1 VAPVLALAGYMGSGK
16 SSVGRTV
23 AGQLGRR
30 FVDLDQE
37 IERELGC
44 SIDEYFGCKGERAF
58 RDIEE
63 RVLASILSGFAGEQ
77 VVLALGGGTL
87 ERAQNRLR
95 VSQACEVCLL
105 DVGARESWTRVG
117 GTGRPLA
124 VDEAAFRDLWTKRRP
139 TYEAMADWIV
149 PAEGRDIEQVADSVT
164 RIVGRIGTECSGL
177 WGRVL
182 SETGRSSEII
192 GGSGALRILRSRAEL
207 ARVAGKKFHV
217 FTDTNVM
224 RAWGERVLALIENV
238 DGDAVCVIGAGEQSK
253 SAAMLEH
260 CWEWLAGRRA
270 RRDDIVVALG
280 GGVVG
285 DLAGLV
291 AATYHRGVGLWQV
304 PTSLLAQVDSSVGGK
319 TAINLRAAKNLV
331 GTFYQA
337 DLVVI
342 DPETLNTLPATEYVG
357 ALGEVVKH
365 ALLSSVDDVASLETG
380 VEQILARDPETLSR
394 LVRRNVWFKAAVVQG
409 DEREAGRRAVLNLGH
424 TSAHALE
431 KIQGYGKVAHGQAV
445 ALGVVVALAVSE
457 QLLGLD
463 RAVRSR
469 TVELLGRLGL
479 ETAIDLPAVERLIEA
494 AGHDKKVK
502 RGSSGFV
509 GLRGIGEPVWDVDVP
524 NEVLAAAM
532 EVIRR

>member
-16 SSVGRTV
+16 SSVGRAV
-23 AGQLGRR
+23 ANQLGCR

-37 IERELGC
+37 VERELGC
-44 SIDEYFGCKGERAF
+44 GIDEYFGSKGEPAF

-63 RVLASILSGFAGEQ
+63 KVLGSILGPLTGEQ

-87 ERAQNRLR
+87 ESAENRLR
-95 VSQACEVCLL
+95 ISQACEVFLL
-105 DVGARESWTRVG
+105 DVGPQESWARVAG
-117 GTGRPLA
+117 SGRPLA
-124 VDEAAFRDLWTKRRP
+124 RDETAFRDLWMKRRS
-139 TYEAMADWIV
+139 TYEAMADWII
-149 PAEGRDIEQVADSVT
+149 PAGAGDVDRVADAVT
-164 RIVGRIGTECSGL
+164 RIVGGRGAGQSGL

-182 SETGRSSEII
+182 SETERSSKII
-192 GGSGALRILRSRAEL
+192 GGPGALSILGTRAAQACE
-207 ARVAGKKFHV
+207 AGKKLHV

-224 RAWGERVLALIENV
+224 RAWGESVLGLIDNV
-238 DGDAVCVIGAGEQSK
+238 DGGAVYEIEAGEQSK
-253 SAAMLEH
+253 SVAGLEH
-260 CWEWLAGRRA
+260 CWEWLAGRQA

-319 TAINLRAAKNLV
+319 TAINLRVAKNLV
-331 GTFYQA
+331 GAFYQP
-337 DLVVI
+337 DLVII
-342 DPETLNTLPATEYVG
+342 DPETLKTLSSEEYVG

-365 ALLSSVDDVASLETG
+365 ALLSSIEDLASLESG
-380 VEQILARDPETLSR
+380 VEQILARDLETMSE
-394 LVRRNVWFKAAVVQG
+394 LVRRNVSFKVAVVQE
-409 DEREAGRRAVLNLGH
+409 DERELGRRAVLNLGH
-424 TSAHALE
+424 TTAHALE
-431 KIQGYGKVAHGQAV
+431 TVLGYGHISHGQAV

-457 QLLGLD
+457 EVLGLD
-463 RAVRSR
+463 QAVRKR
-469 TVELLGRLGL
+469 TVELLGQLGL

-502 RGSSGFV
+502 RESSGFV
-509 GLRGIGEPVWDVDVP
+509 GLRGIGDPVWGMDVP
-524 NEVLAAAM
+524 KGVLMAAM